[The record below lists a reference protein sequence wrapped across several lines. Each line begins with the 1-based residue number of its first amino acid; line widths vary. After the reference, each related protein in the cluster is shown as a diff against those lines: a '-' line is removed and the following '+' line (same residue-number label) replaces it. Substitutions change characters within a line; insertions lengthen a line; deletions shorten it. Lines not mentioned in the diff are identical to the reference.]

1 MPLTIIGVD
10 TDDTL
15 WHTDA
20 MFRLTLRRFSKLPG
34 DFADGDTLEAKLASI
49 ACENMT
55 SCGSALKVL
64 GQQDRRQPGRLR
76 ETNRAQNAHLA
87 IRRHERKMP
96 GFNSLPSTQRVLTT
110 RAAIC
115 NVFDFQRH
123 MISQPTLRV
132 FRARATCVWNL
143 AAAWVQSSTSRRIAP
158 RPVNLTAPP
167 LCYVC

>member
-1 MPLTIIGVD
+1 MPLAIIGVD
-10 TDDTL
+10 TDDRL
-15 WHTDA
+15 WHRETV
-20 MFRLTLRRFSKLPG
+20 FRLTHRRFNKLPG
-34 DFADGDTLEAKLASI
+34 DFADEDMVEAKLASI

-132 FRARATCVWNL
+132 FRAWANCVWNL
-143 AAAWVQSSTSRRIAP
+143 AAA
-158 RPVNLTAPP
+158 
-167 LCYVC
+167 

>member
-1 MPLTIIGVD
+1 MPLAIIGVD
-10 TDDTL
+10 ADDTL
-15 WHTDA
+15 WHRETV
-20 MFRLTLRRFSKLPG
+20 FRLTHRRFNKLPG
-34 DFADGDTLEAKLASI
+34 DFADEDMVEAKLASI

-96 GFNSLPSTQRVLTT
+96 GFNSLPSAQRVLTT
-110 RAAIC
+110 LAAIC

-123 MISQPTLRV
+123 MISQPTLRF
-132 FRARATCVWNL
+132 FRAWANCVWNL
-143 AAAWVQSSTSRRIAP
+143 AAA
-158 RPVNLTAPP
+158 
-167 LCYVC
+167 